1 MKDRLDRLFP
11 FLNWFPMS
19 GSGLRADIVAGL
31 SVAMIL
37 VPQSMA
43 YATLAGLPVV
53 YGLYAAALPVVI
65 GSLWGSSRFLHTGP
79 VAMLS
84 LLSAASLAP
93 FAVAGTDYFIQLSI
107 MLALMVGLMRLFLG
121 LFRLGI
127 IMNFVSHP
135 VMVGFTNAAAL

>member
-1 MKDRLDRLFP
+1 MKDVLQRVFP
-11 FLNWFPMS
+11 FLAWFPMS
-19 GSGLRADIVAGL
+19 ATGVRADIIAGI

-65 GSLWGSSRFLHTGP
+65 GSMWGSSRFLHTGP

-84 LLSAASLAP
+84 LLSAA
-93 FAVAGTDYFIQLSI
+93 
-107 MLALMVGLMRLFLG
+107 
-121 LFRLGI
+121 
-127 IMNFVSHP
+127 
-135 VMVGFTNAAAL
+135 